1 MTAIQLF
8 FIKEKGRDTKMNKA
22 TKLTLAE
29 LLRRK
34 EQMIAS
40 KKIKKTMDLY
50 IKSIDSVI
58 TIEEP
63 DGALCRDANDM
74 EAGEGD
80 KYMCYECIKEPDIKS
95 KEVQDAFGCAV
106 PMDIVEIIFAPG
118 EIPQIAI
125 ECMKLAG
132 YMGGVGSRKK
142 LIQTDGDLQLIHFY
156 LQKGFDWD
164 RLARLSL
171 SEKIFLKASMELA
184 VEEETEKYKALLGS
198 G

>member
-1 MTAIQLF
+1 
-8 FIKEKGRDTKMNKA
+8 MNKA

-106 PMDIVEIIFAPG
+106 PMD
-118 EIPQIAI
+118 
-125 ECMKLAG
+125 
-132 YMGGVGSRKK
+132 
-142 LIQTDGDLQLIHFY
+142 
-156 LQKGFDWD
+156 
-164 RLARLSL
+164 
-171 SEKIFLKASMELA
+171 KICI
-184 VEEETEKYKALLGS
+184 
-198 G
+198 

>member
-1 MTAIQLF
+1 
-8 FIKEKGRDTKMNKA
+8 MNKA

-132 YMGGVGSRKK
+132 YKGGVEAVKNKYRRTVTCSLFIFIFKRDLIGTGLQGYHCLKK
-142 LIQTDGDLQLIHFY
+142 YF
-156 LQKGFDWD
+156 
-164 RLARLSL
+164 
-171 SEKIFLKASMELA
+171 
-184 VEEETEKYKALLGS
+184 
-198 G
+198 

>member
-1 MTAIQLF
+1 MD
-8 FIKEKGRDTKMNKA
+8 KK

-29 LLRRK
+29 LLKRK
-34 EQMIAS
+34 EQIIAA
-40 KKIKKTMDLY
+40 KKTKKTQDLY
-50 IKSIDSVI
+50 VNSLGAII

-63 DGALCRDANDM
+63 EASLCRDVSDM

-80 KYMCYECIKEPDIKS
+80 KYMCYECIKEPDLKS

-132 YMGGVGSRKK
+132 YMGGV
-142 LIQTDGDLQLIHFY
+142 
-156 LQKGFDWD
+156 
-164 RLARLSL
+164 
-171 SEKIFLKASMELA
+171 EA
-184 VEEETEKYKALLGS
+184 VKN
-198 G
+198 